1 MGTILRTISTGNRS
15 LSYLLCTLLVA
26 TAAAVMATSKP
37 PGDIVRWAEEVF
49 GLSFLGLFG
58 LLGFVVLFCWTRML
72 QTADAP
78 GIRRFWL
85 EAGLHAANG
94 IGTLALTYTL
104 LGISLGIGGLA
115 DTELT
120 PATIQQVIRGLTGHF
135 SLAFL
140 TTVVGLPAS
149 AVARAL
155 LLLTEHR
162 SDLHGNEHP
171 LLTTKEPS

>member
-1 MGTILRTISTGNRS
+1 MAALLRTLSAGNRS
-15 LSYLLCTLLVA
+15 LSYSLGTLLVA
-26 TAAAVMATSKP
+26 AAAAVMATSKSP
-37 PGDIVRWAEEVF
+37 DEIVRWAEQVF
-49 GLSFLGLFG
+49 GVSFLVLFG
-58 LLGFVVLFCWTRML
+58 LLGFAVLFCWARML
-72 QTADAP
+72 QSAEVS
-78 GIRRFWL
+78 GLRRFWL

-104 LGISLGIGGLA
+104 LGISLGIGSLA

-140 TTVVGLPAS
+140 TTVIGLPTS

-155 LLLTEHR
+155 LLLTEQR
-162 SDLHGNEHP
+162 SGVQAQGG
-171 LLTTKEPS
+171 LLVTGKELS